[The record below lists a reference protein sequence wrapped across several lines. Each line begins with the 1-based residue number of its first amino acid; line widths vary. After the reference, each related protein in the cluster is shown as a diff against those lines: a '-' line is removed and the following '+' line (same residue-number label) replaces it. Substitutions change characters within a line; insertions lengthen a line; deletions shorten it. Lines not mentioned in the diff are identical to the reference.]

1 MNSRGSDYLSLCQ
14 LLSATISKTVRSD
27 VNFFPLAL
35 FLALEHMKYRINFFF
50 SFEQLS
56 PGGERA
62 GKTPRNQK
70 TNKRGHVCV
79 RAAVLRVSKGTSLHE
94 SQVSMCPVSTLSST
108 CIHPEKQEAGPPASK
123 RGRCELTRLV
133 CL

>member
-1 MNSRGSDYLSLCQ
+1 MNSRGSDYLSLRQ

-35 FLALEHMKYRINFFF
+35 FLALEHMKYRINFF

-62 GKTPRNQK
+62 GKIPRNQK

-94 SQVSMCPVSTLSST
+94 SQVPTCPMSTLSST
-108 CIHPEKQEAGPPASK
+108 RTHPEKQDHQRLRKAG
-123 RGRCELTRLV
+123 V
-133 CL
+133 N